1 MNLRAAFTV
10 LLVVAAVVI
19 AACFSSPEETARQEE
34 IRRDGMQAYAA
45 ETCAACHGAERQGG
59 KTGPPLQRLHRH
71 WSEDEL
77 VAFLRTPASAL
88 ASSSRL
94 QEVSRQYKVQMAG
107 LPAASEEKLRTL
119 ARYLLL
125 D

>member
-1 MNLRAAFTV
+1 MSQRTAFTV
-10 LLVVAAVVI
+10 LLAVTAVLVV
-19 AACFSSPEETARQEE
+19 ACFSSPEETARQEE

-77 VAFLRTPASAL
+77 VAFLRTPSTAL
-88 ASSSRL
+88 ANSSRL
-94 QEVSRQYKVQMAG
+94 QELSRQYKVQMAG
-107 LPAASEEKLRTL
+107 LPAASEENLRTL